1 MVTMKNRIWAMLA
14 LVVAITGLSSCL
26 KNNTTPQKP
35 YTTLV
40 FFGGAPVAYAADI
53 LVNNTKAA
61 SNLKYTTAGGINVD
75 PGSLKVDFK
84 KEGGDSLLATTTGSY
99 DTLGYYTHILYG
111 QAPLEVYTIDER
123 LPFSELSTEKSNIRF
138 FNLSP
143 DIGDVDLY
151 INDTKISSN
160 RTYRDFLGGI
170 YDDFMPVDANTV
182 TIRVKAAGAD
192 TEIAVK
198 TDVQLAKGYPHTI
211 CLTGLSGE
219 TGDFK
224 PNISVLN
231 H

>member
-14 LVVAITGLSSCL
+14 LVVAITGLASCL

-40 FFGGAPVAYAADI
+40 FFSGAPVTYAADI

-61 SNLKYTTAGGINVD
+61 SNFAYSTGTGFNFD
-75 PGSLKVDFK
+75 PGSMKIDFK
-84 KEGGDSLLATTTGSY
+84 KGDSLLATTTGLY
-99 DTLGYYTHILYG
+99 DTLGYYTHILHG
-111 QAPLEVYTIDER
+111 QSPIDVYTINER

-138 FNLSP
+138 FNLIP
-143 DIGDVDLY
+143 DIGQVDLY
-151 INDTKISSN
+151 INDTKVSSN
-160 RTYRDFLGGI
+160 RTYLDFQGGI
-170 YDDFMPVDANTV
+170 YDDFIPVDANTV
-182 TIRVKAAGAD
+182 TIRVKGAGVD

-198 TDVQLAKGYPHTI
+198 TDVPLAKGYPHTI

-219 TGDFK
+219 TGDLK
-224 PNISVLN
+224 PKLSVLN